1 MQSRC
6 ACFRYPAGVFYPA
19 PHVDSAVIQLNIRQT
34 PAVAVRQE
42 KLFFQAV
49 HAAFAQRR
57 KTLLNRPVF
66 GLRVGERNKP
76 VYIEQSSA
84 AYRQGYVPSSSRWS
98 NLPPLLMLWTSFGK
112 NDILFL

>member
-76 VYIEQSSA
+76 VYIEPGECIGRVTCRA
-84 AYRQGYVPSSSRWS
+84 AHAGAICRHC
-98 NLPPLLMLWTSFGK
+98 
-112 NDILFL
+112 